1 VWFGSLRMLLST
13 LLAAL
18 LSQAPLTTAAERSN
32 WVRTGRYSEVES
44 LCRDFPKAFP
54 GKVRCESFGT
64 TPEGRPMLALVAS
77 ADGTL
82 TPAANARKSRPV
94 LFFQGGIHAGEIDGK
109 DAGFW
114 LLRDLLAGKALPGV
128 LGQVTAV
135 FVPVLN
141 IDGHERFGPNNRP
154 NQTGPEEMGW
164 RVTAQNLNLNRDYMK
179 LDAPEMVALL
189 TFLHAWNPLFYV
201 DLHVTDG
208 AKFEHDVSLTV
219 EPLRGGPEPLR
230 ELGTKLRDE
239 LVAGLQAQGHLPVT
253 FYPSFI
259 KNDEPSSGFAE
270 GVAPPRF
277 SQAYWAMYGRFA
289 MLVETHSWKP
299 YAQRVKA
306 TRNTL
311 EGALRFLAS
320 HGATMQAA
328 VKAVD
333 AAAEAGQ
340 VRKAELIWDRT
351 DKSRTIEFRGY
362 AYTHEPSPIAGQKVV
377 RYDETKPQVWKV
389 PLFDEVVPKLTVPL
403 PKGGYLVPAAHA
415 GWVEPKLRAHG
426 LRFQRLEK
434 EVPALEVEAFR
445 ATEVKFQPQSYEG
458 HQPAAVKGEWKRE
471 KQALPSG
478 SLYVPVNQPG
488 VLLVAHLL
496 EPLGPDS
503 LVSWGFFNT
512 AFERKEYMEEYVLE
526 PWARELLARDPAVKA
541 AWEQRLKDAAFAADL
556 RARMQFFYERHP
568 AYDVRF
574 NLYPVF
580 RLDAPPTGL
589 RPVR

>member
-1 VWFGSLRMLLST
+1 MLLPT

-18 LSQAPLTTAAERSN
+18 LSQAPLTTTAERSN
-32 WVRTGRYSEVES
+32 WTRTGRYSEVES

-54 GKVRCESFGT
+54 GKVRCETFGT
-64 TPEGRPMLALVAS
+64 TPEGRPMLALIAS

-82 TPAANARKSRPV
+82 TPAANAKKGRPV

-135 FVPVLN
+135 FVPVFN

-164 RVTAQNLNLNRDYMK
+164 RVTAQNLNLNRDYAKME
-179 LDAPEMVALL
+179 APEMVALV
-189 TFLHAWNPLFYV
+189 TFLHAWKPLFYV

-230 ELGTKLRDE
+230 ALGTQLRDE

-259 KNDEPSSGFAE
+259 QDDEPSSGFSE

-277 SQAYWAMYGRFA
+277 SQTYWASHGRFG
-289 MLVETHSWKP
+289 MLVENHSWKP
-299 YAQRVKA
+299 YAHRVKSA
-306 TRNTL
+306 RNVL
-311 EGALRFLAS
+311 EGSLRFLAS
-320 HGATMQAA
+320 NGAAMQAA

-333 AAAEAGQ
+333 AAAAAGQ
-340 VRKAELIWDRT
+340 VREVTLLWEHT
-351 DKSRTIEFRGY
+351 NKSRMIEFRGY
-362 AYTHEPSPIAGQKVV
+362 AYSHEPSPISGQKVV

-389 PLFDEVVPKLTVPL
+389 PLFEEVVPKLTVPL
-403 PKGGYLVPAAHA
+403 PKGGYLVPAAHT
-415 GWVEPKLRAHG
+415 GWLEPKLRAHG
-426 LRFQRLEK
+426 LRFQRLDK
-434 EVPALEVEAFR
+434 EVPATEVEAFR

-458 HQPAAVKGEWKRE
+458 RQTAAVKGEWKRE
-471 KQALPSG
+471 KQTLPAG
-478 SLYVPVNQPG
+478 SLYVPVAQPG
-488 VLLVAHLL
+488 VLLAAHLL

-503 LVSWGFFNT
+503 LVAWGFFNT
-512 AFERKEYMEEYVLE
+512 AFERKEYIEEYVLE
-526 PWARELLARDPAVKA
+526 PYARELLAKDPSIKA
-541 AWEQRLKDAAFAADL
+541 AWEQRLKDPAFSADP
-556 RARMQFFYERHP
+556 RARYRFFYERHP
-568 AYDVRF
+568 AYDARF

-589 RPVR
+589 RPLR

>member
-1 VWFGSLRMLLST
+1 MLLPT

-18 LSQAPLTTAAERSN
+18 LSQAPLATTAERSN

-54 GKVRCESFGT
+54 GKVRCEKFGT

-77 ADGTL
+77 TDGTL
-82 TPAANARKSRPV
+82 TPAANAKKGRPV

-114 LLRDLLAGKALPGV
+114 LLRDLLAGKTLPGV

-135 FVPVLN
+135 FVPVFN
-141 IDGHERFGPNNRP
+141 IDGHERFGPNHRP

-164 RVTAQNLNLNRDYMK
+164 RVTAQNLNLNRDYVKM
-179 LDAPEMVALL
+179 DAPEMVALL

-219 EPLRGGPEPLR
+219 EPLRGGPEALR
-230 ELGTKLRDE
+230 PLGTKLRDE

-253 FYPSFI
+253 FYPSFL
-259 KNDEPSSGFAE
+259 KDDEPSSGFAE
-270 GVAPPRF
+270 GMSPPRF
-277 SQAYWAMYGRFA
+277 SHSYWAMYGRFA

-311 EGALRFLAS
+311 EGSLRFLAS
-320 HGATMQAA
+320 QGAAMQAA

-333 AAAEAGQ
+333 VAAEAGQ
-340 VRKAELIWDRT
+340 VREAVLVWDRT
-351 DKSRTIEFRGY
+351 GKSRTIEFRGY
-362 AYTHEPSPIAGQKVV
+362 AYTHEPSPISGQKVV

-434 EVPALEVEAFR
+434 EVPTLEVEAFR

-458 HQPAAVKGEWKRE
+458 HQPATVKGEWKRE
-471 KQALPSG
+471 KQALPAG

-488 VLLVAHLL
+488 VLLAAHLL

-503 LVSWGFFNT
+503 LVAWGFFNT

-541 AWEQRLKDAAFAADL
+541 AWEQRLKDSAFAADS
-556 RARMQFFYERHP
+556 RSRMQFFYERHP
-568 AYDVRF
+568 AYDARF

-589 RPVR
+589 RPLR